1 MAGTVTMGGL
11 GSGMDVEGLIAGLTK
26 ANAVTLTRLQNQATS
41 YRTAASALSDIG
53 TALASLQTAANALS
67 SNTGVGGMIATSS
80 ETSVVASANSSAL
93 AGSYDIVG
101 DTLAAEQRTYSKRFD
116 SNSGGLGQAGEF
128 TLKVGSGDLKTITVL
143 ASDSLDQIAGKI
155 NQAGIRA
162 SASVFYDG
170 SKYRLQVRGLDTG
183 ADNAIAMVENGT
195 TLDLNGDGTD
205 PNGGK
210 TVQAAKNSKVIIDG
224 FTIERSSNQI
234 IGAIPG
240 VTLALTAKTANPA
253 NPVKVTVGSEPNA
266 LQQKLSAVVNAFNN
280 VMNKSRNAAGWGTKT
295 ANVGALAGDS
305 ALRTISG
312 RLTSAM
318 SAKGFTTGAY
328 QTLQDIGLSF
338 DRNGLMTLDSAKLS
352 KAMAADS
359 ATVVNLMAKTT
370 GVSTGGLMAK
380 LSEAVSGITDP
391 TSGVLTVR
399 SESLTKQAKKIDERA
414 TAEQLR
420 LDMYSERLR
429 RSLGDM
435 DAKVGADKVLLQ
447 AISNTFNTGNR

>member
-1 MAGTVTMGGL
+1 
-11 GSGMDVEGLIAGLTK
+11 GMDVEGLIAGLTK
-26 ANAVTLTRLQNQATS
+26 ANSVTLSKLQNQASS
-41 YRTAASALSDIG
+41 YRTAASTLSDIG
-53 TALASLQTAANALS
+53 SALASLQTAANALS
-67 SNTGVGGMIATSS
+67 SNAGVGGMTATSS
-80 ETSVVASANSSAL
+80 ETSIVASAAGGAL
-93 AGSYDIVG
+93 AGSYDIVV

-116 SNSGGLGQAGEF
+116 SNSGALGQAGNF
-128 TLKVGSGDLKTITVL
+128 TLKVGSGDLKTINVL

-162 SASVFYDG
+162 SASVFFDG

-183 ADNAIAMVENGT
+183 ADNAITMVENGT
-195 TLDLNGDGTD
+195 TLDLNGDGSD

-210 TVQAAKNSKVIIDG
+210 TVQAAKNSKIIVDG

-234 IGAIPG
+234 IGALPG
-240 VTLALTAKTANPA
+240 VTLALTKTTNPA
-253 NPVKVTVGSEPNA
+253 TPVKVTVGSEPNA
-266 LQQKLSAVVNAFNN
+266 LQQKLTAVVNAFNN

-295 ANVGALAGDS
+295 ANVTALAGDS

-352 KAMAADS
+352 KAMATDS

-380 LSEAVSGITDP
+380 LSDAVSSITDP
-391 TSGVLTVR
+391 TNGVLTVR
-399 SESLTKQAKKIDERA
+399 NESFTKQAKKIDERA
-414 TAEQLR
+414 VSEQLR
-420 LDMYSERLR
+420 LDSYSDRLR
-429 RSLGDM
+429 KSLGDM
-435 DAKVGADKVLLQ
+435 DAEIGADKVLLQ
-447 AISNTFNTGNR
+447 ALTSTFNSNR

>member
-11 GSGMDVEGLIAGLTK
+11 GSGMDVEGLISGLTT
-26 ANAVTLTRLQNQATS
+26 ANAVTLNKLTSQATS
-41 YRTAASALSDIG
+41 YRTAASTLSDIG
-53 TALASLQTAANALS
+53 TALSALQTAANVLS
-67 SNTGVGGMIATSS
+67 TNTGVGGMTATSS
-80 ETSVVASANSSAL
+80 DSSVVVSASGAAL
-93 AGSYDIVG
+93 AGSYDIVV

-116 SNSGGLGQAGEF
+116 SNSGGLGQAGDF
-128 TLKVGSGDLKTITVL
+128 TLKVGSGDLKTISVL

-170 SKYRLQVRGLDTG
+170 SKYRLQIRGLDTG
-183 ADNAIAMVENGT
+183 AENSIAMVENGT

-205 PNGGK
+205 PDGGK
-210 TVQAAKNSKVIIDG
+210 TVQTAKNSKVIVDG

-234 IGAIPG
+234 LGAIPG

-253 NPVKVTVGSEPNA
+253 NPTRITVGTEPNA
-266 LQQKLSAVVNAFNN
+266 LQQKLTAVVNAFNN
-280 VMNKSRNAAGWGTKT
+280 VINKSRTAAGYGGKT

-305 ALRTISG
+305 ALRTVAG
-312 RLTSAM
+312 RLTSAI
-318 SAKGFTTGAY
+318 SAKGFTTGTY

-370 GVSTGGLMAK
+370 GVATGGLMSK
-380 LSEAVSGITDP
+380 LSDAVSAITDP
-391 TSGVLTVR
+391 TNGILTIR
-399 SESLTKQAKKIDERA
+399 NQSFTKQAKKIDERA
-414 TAEQLR
+414 IAEQLR
-420 LDMYSERLR
+420 LDMYSDRLR
-429 RSLGDM
+429 KSLGDM

-447 AISNTFNTGNR
+447 AITNTFNKSSY